1 MVAREPLTA
10 DDYRDQY
17 QAGISRFAALF
28 TRLMDLNEF
37 SHPTMVSLTRNCM
50 HGVSWLHSSQISGLR
65 HGKLISP
72 GPRTFVAI
80 QQLNYFLHRYIT
92 HKKLLP
98 NTDSSNAYQNA
109 WAITENGE
117 APDVGW
123 FMEVFTG
130 SRVPTDIDLY
140 EVMIN
145 QSQAEER
152 SIQWAKLMRSLMMEK
167 NIDIISDLDEVLRK
181 FYPARD
187 AHRVAKIKDVLLRN
201 GTWTPDELKLELPA
215 ITAFSQAL
223 GGPSD
228 ESRVL
233 AA

>member
-1 MVAREPLTA
+1 MVARELLTA

-17 QAGISRFAALF
+17 QSGTQRFAALF

-65 HGKLISP
+65 HGKLVSP

-80 QQLNYFLHRYIT
+80 QQLNYYLHRYIT
-92 HKKLLP
+92 EKRLLP

-109 WAITENGE
+109 WAITENGK

-123 FMEVFTG
+123 FLEVFTG
-130 SRVPTDIDLY
+130 SRIPKDIDLY
-140 EVMIN
+140 EVMIS
-145 QSQAEER
+145 QTQAEAR
-152 SIQWAKLMRSLMMEK
+152 SVEWAKLMRSLMIQK
-167 NIDIISDLDEVLRK
+167 NIDIISDLDDILRLH
-181 FYPARD
+181 YPARD
-187 AHRVAKIKDVLLRN
+187 IHRLNKVKAVLLQN
-201 GTWTPDELKLELPA
+201 ATWTPEELKLELPA
-215 ITAFSQAL
+215 ITALSSAL

-228 ESRVL
+228 ESKLL

>member
-1 MVAREPLTA
+1 MGARELLTA

-17 QAGISRFAALF
+17 QAGITRFAALF

-37 SHPTMVSLTRNCM
+37 SHPTMVSLTRNCL

-72 GPRTFVAI
+72 GPRTFFAI

-92 HKKLLP
+92 EKRLLP
-98 NTDSSNAYQNA
+98 NTDSSNAYQHA

-123 FMEVFTG
+123 FLEVFTG
-130 SRVPTDIDLY
+130 GRIPSDIDLY

-152 SIQWAKLMRSLMMEK
+152 SHEWAKLMRVLMMEK
-167 NIDIISDLDEVLRK
+167 GIDIISDLDDILRLH
-181 FYPARD
+181 YPARD
-187 AHRVAKIKDVLLRN
+187 THRLHKVKAVLLSN
-201 GTWTPDELKLELPA
+201 DTWTPEELKLELPA
-215 ITAFSQAL
+215 ITALSAAL

-228 ESRVL
+228 ESKVL